1 MGTVKLKIPQLSPKG
16 LGYRVVEVDEALA
29 KREMSKPNL
38 SRNSGFRNASY
49 YDEPKVV
56 EVKKVE
62 EPTLFEKPTN
72 EVAEVL
78 ENKTEQPTEG
88 VKPKKKR
95 K

>member
-1 MGTVKLKIPQLSPKG
+1 MGTVKIKIPQLTPKG

-49 YDEPKVV
+49 YDEPKAVD
-56 EVKKVE
+56 VKKVE
-62 EPTLFEKPTN
+62 EPTLFEAPKVVEETAPKVEETKPT
-72 EVAEVL
+72 
-78 ENKTEQPTEG
+78 Q
-88 VKPKKKR
+88 PKKKR